1 MASPRHNP
9 FCARCGITYVLHA
22 MPESSCP
29 KYIAPGSREAREL
42 SCDAKVMGTG
52 SACVLAKGHA
62 GRHETSRGVA
72 FGNSELPTK
81 AEVGA
86 PIDSSMLD
94 RALMEATI
102 LDLEDRRR
110 RAIQATQACL
120 SAARAGAPRTA
131 SRYAERA
138 LKALGGLGAS

>member
-1 MASPRHNP
+1 MVSPRHNP
-9 FCARCGITYVLHA
+9 FCARCGITCVLHA

-42 SCDAKVMGTG
+42 EATRSD
-52 SACVLAKGHA
+52 KG
-62 GRHETSRGVA
+62 
-72 FGNSELPTK
+72 K
-81 AEVGA
+81 

>member
-1 MASPRHNP
+1 
-9 FCARCGITYVLHA
+9 

-29 KYIAPGSREAREL
+29 KYIAPGSKEAREL
-42 SCDAKVMGTG
+42 KTRCACKHLKVAHMCGTSKCEVMGCKCGQFTVAG
-52 SACVLAKGHA
+52 PDPKYISTDSRDQETTRADKG
-62 GRHETSRGVA
+62 
-72 FGNSELPTK
+72 K
-81 AEVGA
+81 

-138 LKALGGLGAS
+138 LKALGALGAS

>member
-1 MASPRHNP
+1 MNSKPRHNP
-9 FCARCGITYVLHA
+9 FCARCGKTALLHA
-22 MPESSCP
+22 YPATSCEQ
-29 KYIAPGSREAREL
+29 YVAPGSREAREL
-42 SCDAKVMGTG
+42 EA
-52 SACVLAKGHA
+52 
-62 GRHETSRGVA
+62 
-72 FGNSELPTK
+72 TK
-81 AEVGA
+81 ADKGK

-138 LKALGGLGAS
+138 LKALGALGAS

>member
-1 MASPRHNP
+1 MESKPRHNP
-9 FCARCGITYVLHA
+9 FCARCGITCVLHA

-42 SCDAKVMGTG
+42 EATRAD
-52 SACVLAKGHA
+52 KG
-62 GRHETSRGVA
+62 
-72 FGNSELPTK
+72 K
-81 AEVGA
+81 

-138 LKALGGLGAS
+138 LKALGALGAS

>member
-1 MASPRHNP
+1 METKPRHNP
-9 FCARCGITYVLHA
+9 FCARCGIAYLLHA
-22 MPESSCP
+22 MPESSCS

-42 SCDAKVMGTG
+42 EA
-52 SACVLAKGHA
+52 
-62 GRHETSRGVA
+62 
-72 FGNSELPTK
+72 TK
-81 AEVGA
+81 APGK
-86 PIDSSMLD
+86 PIDSDFFD

-120 SAARAGAPRTA
+120 SAAKAGAPRTA

-138 LKALGGLGAS
+138 LKALGALGAS